1 MNELTLPN
9 AGLPITLNLVGRDTR
24 PMLDI
29 QLAHANAKVPEYAT
43 DGSGCFDLFA
53 AAIVSRNGRLV
64 DVADE
69 TTSVLLYNKGDSVV
83 VDTGVKVA
91 VPKNHIL
98 DVFSRS
104 GFAFKYGITLTN
116 AVGIIDSDY
125 RGNILVMLTRNHDHG
140 DHCIID
146 IGQRIA
152 QARVIYAPQFAF
164 NVVEELSATAR
175 GTGGLGSTGV
185 ADLSQ
190 AVVGAPQG
198 GHRA

>member
-1 MNELTLPN
+1 MNEFVLPN
-9 AGLPITLNLVGRDTR
+9 AGLPLALSIAGRDTR
-24 PMLDI
+24 PTLDI
-29 QLAHANAKVPEYAT
+29 QLAHPNAKVPEYAT

-53 AAIVSRNGRLV
+53 ASIMSVNGRPIRECDDITHALM
-64 DVADE
+64 
-69 TTSVLLYNKGDSVV
+69 YNKGDSVV
-83 VDTGVKVA
+83 IDTGIKVA
-91 VPKNHIL
+91 VPKNHVL

-104 GFAFKYGITLTN
+104 GFANKYGVTLTN

-125 RGNILVMLTRNHDHG
+125 RGTVMVMLTRNHDHG

-175 GTGGLGSTGV
+175 GAGGLGSTGV

-190 AVVGAPQG
+190 AVAGAPQG